1 MFSSSRLRVALA
13 ACLAAVASWHAPARL
28 LARHPDSEAD
38 LKARIGREQNPV
50 KKAKYEV
57 RLGRVFLTAAAAAY
71 DKGDPDRCNA
81 LAGDYLAQI
90 KDAWQLLRGTGRN
103 PLKKPD
109 GFRDLDIALREDARL
124 LDDLQHR
131 IPYDER
137 EPVSKV
143 AQEVNRIH
151 AEVIQALFPQ
161 EPLEPKHRRVGFPS
175 LAVTASLDP
184 AAFLALPSPQTRKNV
199 LTEDEAD
206 KLREEQDPG
215 KRIELYIAFAQDR
228 LNRFVTFRS
237 QPADPAKYD
246 VGDYLDQLLGQYIS
260 IDDEMKDWID
270 DQYSRGGDMRKG
282 LQTLLAQGPQQL
294 AQLRQIQQTP
304 DAFAR
309 DYSTS
314 LHDAIDDLTDTLD
327 GATKAL
333 ADQVKKFGEL
343 KKEEKAQA
351 RESKERQKEER
362 KRTKEEKKLQ
372 KKERKQHNVP
382 EDEDEQ

>member
-1 MFSSSRLRVALA
+1 MLSSSRLPVAVA
-13 ACLAAVASWHAPARL
+13 ACLVAVASLCAPVRL

-38 LKARIGREQNPV
+38 LRARIEREQNPV
-50 KKAKYEV
+50 KKAKYEI
-57 RLGRVFLTAAAAAY
+57 RLSRVILTQAIAAY
-71 DKGDPDRCNA
+71 DKDDPDRCNA
-81 LAGDYLAQI
+81 LAGDYLARI

-131 IPYDER
+131 IPYTER
-137 EPVSKV
+137 EPVTKV
-143 AQEVNRIH
+143 AQEVDRIH
-151 AEVIQALFPQ
+151 SEVIQALFPP
-161 EPLEPKHRRVGFPS
+161 EPAEHKGRRAGFAS
-175 LAVTASLDP
+175 LAVVASLDP
-184 AAFLALPSPQTRKNV
+184 WALMPSALPQVRKNV
-199 LTEDEAD
+199 LTGDEED

-215 KRIELYIAFAQDR
+215 KRIELYIVFAQDR
-228 LNRFVTFRS
+228 LNRFVNFRS

-246 VGDYLDQLLGQYIS
+246 VGDYLDQLLGQYIA

-270 DQYSRGGDMRKG
+270 YQYGRAGDMRKG
-282 LQTLLAQGPQQL
+282 LHTLLDQGPQQL
-294 AQLRQIQQTP
+294 TELRQVEQTP

-309 DYSTS
+309 DYSTA

-333 ADQVKKFGEL
+333 ADQEKKFGEL
-343 KKEEKAQA
+343 KKEQKEQA
-351 RESKERQKEER
+351 RESKERQKEEK

-372 KKERKQHNVP
+372 KKERKEHKVP
-382 EDEDEQ
+382 EDEDER

>member
-1 MFSSSRLRVALA
+1 MFSSSRLPVALA
-13 ACLAAVASWHAPARL
+13 ACLAAVASWCAPARL

-50 KKAKYEV
+50 KKAKYEI
-57 RLGRVFLTAAAAAY
+57 RLGRVFLTEAAAAY
-71 DKGDPDRCNA
+71 DKGDPDRCDA

-161 EPLEPKHRRVGFPS
+161 EPLEPKHRRAGFPS
-175 LAVTASLDP
+175 VGATASLDP
-184 AAFLALPSPQTRKNV
+184 AAFLAFPSSQVPKNV

-215 KRIELYIAFAQDR
+215 KRIELYIVFAQDR
-228 LNRFVTFRS
+228 LNRFVNFRN

-246 VGDYLDQLLGQYIS
+246 VGDYLDQLLGQYIA

-372 KKERKQHNVP
+372 KKERKQHQAP

>member
-1 MFSSSRLRVALA
+1 MFSSSRLPVAVA
-13 ACLAAVASWHAPARL
+13 ACLAAVASVCAPAL
-28 LARHPDSEAD
+28 PARHPDSEAD
-38 LKARIGREQNPV
+38 LKARIEREQNPV
-50 KKAKYEV
+50 KKAKYEI
-57 RLGRVFLTAAAAAY
+57 RLGRVILTEATVAY

-81 LAGDYLAQI
+81 LASDYLAHI

-137 EPVSKV
+137 DPVTKV
-143 AQEVNRIH
+143 AQEINRIH
-151 AEVIQALFPQ
+151 GEVIQALFPQ
-161 EPLEPKHRRVGFPS
+161 EPLEHKHRHAGFAS
-175 LAVTASLDP
+175 LALVASLNP
-184 AAFLALPSPQTRKNV
+184 TAFMASASPQARKNV
-199 LTEDEAD
+199 LTEDEED

-215 KRIELYIAFAQDR
+215 KRIELYIVFSQDR
-228 LNRFVTFRS
+228 LNRFVNFRS

-270 DQYSRGGDMRKG
+270 YQYGRGGDMRKG
-282 LQTLLAQGPQQL
+282 LKTLLEQGPQQL
-294 AQLRQIQQTP
+294 TQLRQIQQTP

-333 ADQVKKFGEL
+333 AEQVKKFGEL
-343 KKEEKAQA
+343 KKEEKEQA
-351 RESKERQKEER
+351 RDSKERQKEER

-372 KKERKQHNVP
+372 KKERKQHRAP